1 MGKNINQI
9 STAAT
14 SILATDKMYV
24 GRSPFGLTDDRYI
37 TGTSL
42 IAQFKS
48 VFPFVTVGATG
59 ATYTTIASAIGAG
72 NYNIYVINACAES
85 ADIDIGNNGDYHI
98 WFAPNASDNLTS
110 HKFNILNGT
119 TANVRI
125 YNGALLYSYASAQTM
140 ITYTGSGT
148 GDLYMNGVRIVNTS
162 TVDGCYV
169 NGTPASAG
177 PTQNFVNCTIE
188 LPDQDLCGIQ
198 VAAGT
203 GMDLTFVSG
212 GSSCRGA
219 ITASRG
225 QFSAIKFKG
234 AAWSSGVIAS
244 FGACTINGL
253 LVTSETGTPSVR
265 IWVTNPSTLQ
275 GIYAEGTSSFVI
287 ILLANASITNF
298 DTGAA
303 GTIFLA
309 SSSGFSAISNG
320 VCVQNLISSNGAQAK
335 FSNVRFTSSVG
346 IESEGSSFVGCTFDG
361 NNEIRADNVHLSCV
375 SAGVPG
381 GTSGNTFTIVSGKQ
395 GCSIIGSN
403 SEVDVVDNSG
413 NATNTTLANPLW

>member
-1 MGKNINQI
+1 MATPSKIPGDLIVDGDI
-9 STAAT
+9 TADN
-14 SILATDKMYV
+14 LQ
-24 GRSPFGLTDDRYI
+24 G
-37 TGTSL
+37 
-42 IAQFKS
+42 
-48 VFPFVTVGATG
+48 FPLVTVGPSA
-59 ATYTTIASAIGAG
+59 AQYTTIADAVANSGAFG
-72 NYNIYVINACAES
+72 FYIKGAVTEV
-85 ADIDIGNNGDYHI
+85 ADIEFSVDGDYSFF
-98 WFAPNASDNLTS
+98 FAPNASDDLSTY
-110 HKFNILNGT
+110 KFNILNGV
-119 TANVRI
+119 TANIKI
-125 YNGALLYSYASAQTM
+125 YDGSLSYAYGSAQNM
-140 ITYTGSGT
+140 ITYTGTGSGN
-148 GDLYMNGVRIVNTS
+148 LYVNGVLITNAS

-169 NGTPASAG
+169 NGTPGAAG
-177 PTQNFVNCTIE
+177 PTQTFIGCTVQ
-188 LPDQDLCGIQ
+188 LPDQDLCGLQ
-198 VAAGT
+198 FSAGV

-225 QFSAIKFKG
+225 QFAAIKFKG

-244 FGACTINGL
+244 FGASNVNGL

-265 IWVTNPSTLQ
+265 VWITSPSTLQ
-275 GIYAEGTSSFVI
+275 GVYAEGTSSFVI

-320 VCVQNLISSNGAQAK
+320 VCVQNLISSNGAQVK

-346 IESEGSSFVGCTFDG
+346 IEAVGSLFSNCSFDG
-361 NNEIRADNVHLSCV
+361 DNQIRANNVHLSNV

-381 GTSGNTFTIVSGKQ
+381 GVGGNTFTITTGFG

-403 SEVDVVDNSG
+403 SEVIPVDSSG
-413 NATNTTLANPLW
+413 LLTNTLFANALW

>member
-9 STAAT
+9 TTAAT
-14 SILATDKMYV
+14 SVLSTDKMYI
-24 GRSPFGLTDDRYI
+24 GRSPFGVTDDRYI
-37 TGTSL
+37 LGSSL
-42 IAQFKS
+42 ITQFGR
-48 VFPFVTVGATG
+48 PYVTVGATG
-59 ATYTTIASAIGAG
+59 ATYTSIGAAISQG
-72 NYNIYVINACAES
+72 NYNMYVISACAEP
-85 ADIDIGNNGDYHI
+85 ADIEIGNNGDYHI
-98 WFAPNASDNLTS
+98 WFAPNASDNLTIY
-110 HKFNILNGT
+110 KFNILNGT
-119 TANVRI
+119 TANI
-125 YNGALLYSYASAQTM
+125 KIWNGTLLYSYASAQTM

-148 GDLYMNGVRIVNTS
+148 GNLYIEGVRIVNTS

-169 NGTPASAG
+169 NGLPAFAG
-177 PTQNFVNCTIE
+177 PTQNFISCIIE
-188 LPDQDLCGIQ
+188 LPDQDMCGVQ
-198 VAAGT
+198 NGAGI

-212 GSSCRGA
+212 GPNCRGA

-234 AAWSSGVIAS
+234 AQWSSGVVAT
-244 FGACTINGL
+244 FGSSTVNGL

-275 GIYAEGTSSFVI
+275 GVYAEGTSSFVI

-298 DTGAA
+298 DTGAG

-320 VCVQNLISSNGAQAK
+320 VCVQNLISSNGAQVK
-335 FSNVRFTSSVG
+335 FSNVRFPSSVG
-346 IESEGSSFVGCTFDG
+346 IEAVGSSFVGCTFDG
-361 NNEIRADNVHLSCV
+361 NNQIRANNVHLSCV

-381 GTSGNTFTIVSGKQ
+381 GTGGNTFTLNSGVE

-403 SEVDVVDNSG
+403 SEVAVVDASG
-413 NATNTTLANPLW
+413 NATNTLLANALW